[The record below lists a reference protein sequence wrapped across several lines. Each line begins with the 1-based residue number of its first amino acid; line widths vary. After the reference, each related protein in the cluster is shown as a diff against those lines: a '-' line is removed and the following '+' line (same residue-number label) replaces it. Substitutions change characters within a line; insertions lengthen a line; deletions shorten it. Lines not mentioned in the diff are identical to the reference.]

1 MMGNY
6 MNYKEDSE
14 HLEFMPN
21 TPASD
26 TNISFAEN
34 KEQSEKESL
43 SNKMDTE
50 PLYVQKE
57 NQVRHK
63 YIKSFKIHQFTE
75 YKVPRIVAYVKKDK
89 PLNKLK
95 PKTKYEID
103 FNLKL
108 ESWTTVQSMGQ
119 KKQKH
124 PPKYLFGIRQPTEFE
139 INLKDIL
146 FKLENNISVKRN
158 I

>member
-1 MMGNY
+1 VKGIELQDLEFSLNNVNTIKMMGNY

-57 NQVRHK
+57 N
-63 YIKSFKIHQFTE
+63 
-75 YKVPRIVAYVKKDK
+75 
-89 PLNKLK
+89 
-95 PKTKYEID
+95 
-103 FNLKL
+103 
-108 ESWTTVQSMGQ
+108 
-119 KKQKH
+119 
-124 PPKYLFGIRQPTEFE
+124 
-139 INLKDIL
+139 
-146 FKLENNISVKRN
+146 
-158 I
+158 